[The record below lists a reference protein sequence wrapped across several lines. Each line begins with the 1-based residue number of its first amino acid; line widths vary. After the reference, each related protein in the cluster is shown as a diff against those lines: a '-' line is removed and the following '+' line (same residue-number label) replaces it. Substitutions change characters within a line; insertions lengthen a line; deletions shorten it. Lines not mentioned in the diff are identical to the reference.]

1 MPLTKH
7 QKEVAECNSRF
18 RVLVTG
24 RRFGKTFLAI
34 RELARFAIKPKQ
46 NVWYVAPTYR
56 MCKQIVWNELK
67 DKLIKINW
75 IEETNEQE
83 LCVTLRNKS
92 KIILKGADNYDS
104 LRGVGLNFV
113 VLDEFA
119 DIKEAAW
126 FEVLRPTLA
135 DTKGHALFV
144 GTPRGQS
151 SWSYE
156 LFNRGKDTTQK
167 EWKSWRFKTIDGG
180 QVTEEEVDQAK
191 QDLDART
198 FKQEFEG
205 SFVTYSGQ
213 VYYNFNREHHVK
225 KCNITSGVLHIGM
238 DFNIEPMTACV
249 FQTDGSIVKVVGEIV
264 LHTSNTDEIVEEIKN
279 RYKGKKIIIYPDPAA
294 RQRRT
299 SAGGRTDLSILQNA
313 GFVVKCKYR
322 HPEIR
327 DRINAVNSR
336 LLNTE
341 GEVLMYIDPKCV
353 KTIHSLER
361 QLYKEGS
368 SIPDK
373 ESGYDHMNDAL
384 GYAIEY
390 LYPVKNIIN
399 FEQPRRWS

>member
-46 NVWYVAPTYR
+46 TCWYISPSYR
-56 MCKQIVWNELK
+56 MAKQIVWNELK
-67 DKLIKINW
+67 DKLLKVNW
-75 IEETNEQE
+75 IEDTNEQE
-83 LCVTLRNKS
+83 LSVTLRNKS
-92 KIILKGADNYDS
+92 KIVLKGADNYDS
-104 LRGVGLNFV
+104 LRGVGLNFI

-119 DIKEAAW
+119 DIKEKAW

-156 LFNRGKDTTQK
+156 LFNRGKDLTQK

-353 KTIHSLER
+353 KTIHSFER

-399 FEQPRRWS
+399 FEHPRRWS

>member
-46 NVWYVAPTYR
+46 TCWYISPSYR
-56 MCKQIVWNELK
+56 MAKQIVWNELK
-67 DKLIKINW
+67 DKLLKVNW
-75 IEETNEQE
+75 IEDTNEQE
-83 LCVTLRNKS
+83 LSVTLRNKS
-92 KIILKGADNYDS
+92 KIVLKGADNYDS
-104 LRGVGLNFV
+104 LRGVGLNFI

-119 DIKEAAW
+119 DIKEKAW

-156 LFNRGKDTTQK
+156 LFNRGKDPTQK

-225 KCNITSGVLHIGM
+225 RCNITSGVLHLGM
-238 DFNIEPMTACV
+238 DFNISPMSAVC

>member
-24 RRFGKTFLAI
+24 RRFGKTFLAL

-46 NVWYVAPTYR
+46 TCWYISPSYR
-56 MCKQIVWNELK
+56 MAKQIVWNELK
-67 DKLIKINW
+67 DKLLKVNW
-75 IEETNEQE
+75 IEDTNEQE
-83 LCVTLRNKS
+83 LSVTLRNKS
-92 KIILKGADNYDS
+92 KIVLKGADNYDS
-104 LRGVGLNFV
+104 LRGVGLNFI

-119 DIKEAAW
+119 DIKEKAW

-156 LFNRGKDTTQK
+156 LFNRGKDPTQK

-399 FEQPRRWS
+399 IEQPRRWS

>member
-1 MPLTKH
+1 MPLTKNK
-7 QKEVAECNSRF
+7 KEVAECNSRF

-46 NVWYVAPTYR
+46 TCWYISPSYR
-56 MCKQIVWNELK
+56 MAKQIVWNELK
-67 DKLIKINW
+67 DKLLKVNW
-75 IEETNEQE
+75 IEDTNEQE
-83 LCVTLRNKS
+83 LSVTLRNKS
-92 KIILKGADNYDS
+92 KIVLKGADNYDS
-104 LRGVGLNFV
+104 LRGVGLNFI

-119 DIKEAAW
+119 DIKEKAW

-156 LFNRGKDTTQK
+156 LFNRGKDPTQK

>member
-119 DIKEAAW
+119 YIKEAAW

-167 EWKSWRFKTIDGG
+167 EWKSWRFKTVDGE
-180 QVTEEEVDQAK
+180 QVTEEEVEQAK
-191 QDLDART
+191 QDLDDRT
-198 FKQEFEG
+198 FKQEFLG

-213 VYYNFNREHHVK
+213 VYYNFNREKHVK
-225 KCNITSGVLHIGM
+225 RCNITEGTLHIGM
-238 DFNIEPMTACV
+238 DFNIEPMCAVV
-249 FQTDGSIVKVVGEIV
+249 FQTDGSTVKVVNEIV
-264 LHTSNTDEIVEEIKN
+264 LHTSNTDEIAEEIKN
-279 RYKGKKIIIYPDPAA
+279 RYENKRIIIYPDPAC

-313 GFVVKCKYR
+313 GFSVKCKYR

-336 LLNTE
+336 LQNSD
-341 GEVLMYIDPKCV
+341 GEVLLYIDPRCKR
-353 KTIHSLER
+353 TIHSLER
-361 QLYKEGS
+361 QLYKQES
-368 SIPDK
+368 SVPDK
-373 ESGYDHMNDAL
+373 DSGYDHMNDAL

-390 LYPVKNIIN
+390 LFPVKNIVN

>member
-46 NVWYVAPTYR
+46 TCWYISPSYR
-56 MCKQIVWNELK
+56 MAKQIVWNELK
-67 DKLIKINW
+67 DKLLKVNW
-75 IEETNEQE
+75 IEDTNEQE
-83 LCVTLRNKS
+83 LSVTLRNKS
-92 KIILKGADNYDS
+92 KIVLKGADNYDS
-104 LRGVGLNFV
+104 LRGVGLNFI

-119 DIKEAAW
+119 DIKEKAW

-156 LFNRGKDTTQK
+156 LFNRGKDPTQK

-191 QDLDART
+191 QDLDDRT

>member
-191 QDLDART
+191 QDLDDRT